1 MILSCQNIYKS
12 FNENPLLHGVSFHL
26 EAHDKAA
33 LIGINGAGKSTLL
46 KIITGEMPPDS
57 GEVTVSRDTSIGYL
71 AQYQESEGDETIY
84 NEVRKAKLPVLEM
97 ETRLREME
105 TEMKQA
111 SGEQSRQLMEAYT
124 ALMHEFEARGGYSC
138 ESEITGV
145 LRGLGFEEKDFGRRL
160 SSLSGGQKT
169 RIVLG
174 KLLLVQPD
182 ILLLDEPTNHLD
194 MDSVIW
200 LENYLSN
207 YRGTV
212 LIVSHDRFFL
222 DRIVNRVIEIENGTA
237 QTYAGNYT
245 AFSEKKAIQRNAQI
259 QAWTKQQAEIRHQE
273 AVITKLRQFNREKS
287 IRRAESREKK
297 LDRMDRLEKPV
308 SLQTDMR
315 ISLKPRTESGNDV
328 LTVEGLAKAWPA
340 LTLFEDL
347 SFQIRK
353 GERVAI
359 IGSNG
364 TGKTTILKMINQV
377 LPPDAGRITLGAKVH
392 IGYYDQEQQ
401 LLHDEKT
408 VFEELADTYPTLTN
422 TEIRNV
428 LASFLFTGDDVF
440 KQISALS
447 GGERGR
453 VSLARLMLSESNF
466 LILDEPTNHL
476 DIQSREILEDALRS
490 YTGTVLY
497 VSHDR
502 YFINRTATRIL
513 ELHNRKLTNYLGN
526 YDYYLEKRD
535 TLRPAA
541 QADPRVPEKEIPQ
554 TTGKADWKEQ
564 KEEQAKRR
572 KKQNELKRTEEK
584 IAALEARR
592 DEIDAE
598 FSDPATGTDLARC
611 QKLSAEREGV
621 CAELDELYE
630 RWEELAEEE

>member
-12 FNENPLLHGVSFHL
+12 FSEEPLLHGVSFHL
-26 EAHDKAA
+26 EARDKAA

-46 KIITGEMPPDS
+46 KIITGEMSPDS
-57 GEVTVSRDTSIGYL
+57 GEVIIAKDTTLGYL
-71 AQYQESEGDETIY
+71 AQYQEMEGDETIY
-84 NEVRKAKLPVLEM
+84 NEVRKAKAHVLAM
-97 ETRLREME
+97 ETRLRDLERQMQHVSGDR
-105 TEMKQA
+105 QA
-111 SGEQSRQLMEAYT
+111 ALMDAYT
-124 ALMHEFEARGGYSC
+124 ALMHEFEMQGGYSC

-145 LRGLGFEEKDFGRRL
+145 LRGLGFAEEDFSRKL

-174 KLLLVQPD
+174 KLLLGQPD

-200 LENYLSN
+200 LENYLGN

-222 DRIVNRVIEIENGTA
+222 DRIVNRVIEIENGQVQSFT
-237 QTYAGNYT
+237 GNYT
-245 AFSEKKAIQRNAQI
+245 AFSEKKAVLRKSQI
-259 QAWTKQQAEIRHQE
+259 QAWAKQQAEIRHQE
-273 AVITKLRQFNREKS
+273 EVITKLRQFNREKS

-297 LDRMDRLEKPV
+297 LDRMDRLEKPAE
-308 SLQTDMR
+308 LKADMHITLR
-315 ISLKPRTESGNDV
+315 PRTESGQDV
-328 LTVEGLAKAWPA
+328 LTVEGLSKSWPS
-340 LTLFEDL
+340 LTLFSDL
-347 SFQIRK
+347 NIHIRR
-353 GERVAI
+353 GERVAV
-359 IGSNG
+359 IGANG
-364 TGKTTILKMINQV
+364 TGKTTILKIINHV
-377 LPPDAGRITLGAKVH
+377 LAPDAGKITLGAKVH

-408 VFEELADTYPTLTN
+408 IIEEISDAYPSMTN
-422 TEIRNV
+422 TEIRNA
-428 LASFLFTGDDVF
+428 LAAFLFTGDDVF
-440 KQISALS
+440 KQIGALS

-476 DIQSREILEDALRS
+476 DIQSREILEDALCS

-513 ELHNRKLTNYLGN
+513 ELHNRQLTGYLGN

-535 TLRPAA
+535 ELRPALPSYG
-541 QADPRVPEKEIPQ
+541 QQEQQ
-554 TTGKADWKEQ
+554 TEGASSSSRADWKVQ
-564 KEEQAKRR
+564 KEEQARRR
-572 KKQNELKRTEEK
+572 KLQNELKRTEEK

-592 DEIDAE
+592 DAIDAE
-598 FSDPATGTDLARC
+598 FADPETGTDLVRC
-611 QKLSAEREGV
+611 QQLSSEREQV
-621 CAELDELYE
+621 CAELDALYE
-630 RWEELAEEE
+630 RWEELAEE